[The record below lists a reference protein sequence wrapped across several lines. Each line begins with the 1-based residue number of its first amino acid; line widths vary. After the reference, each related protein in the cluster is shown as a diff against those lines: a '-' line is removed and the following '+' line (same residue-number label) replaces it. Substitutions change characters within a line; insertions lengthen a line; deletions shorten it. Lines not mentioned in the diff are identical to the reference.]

1 MLQYDGVASP
11 SYGELSLPVV
21 GTTQVGVP
29 GVVAPSVV
37 EYTPA
42 PTLFTIGSGDGDG
55 LQRQSEE
62 DEEPPRFTSDSLFVT
77 VSPRHSPNTG
87 DRRRSRRRSGGRGRG
102 KGAEADAPPRPRDA
116 RLRPKPKKT
125 VRPDM

>member
-11 SYGELSLPVV
+11 SDGEVLVPIV
-21 GTTQVGVP
+21 GPTRVGHP
-29 GVVAPSVV
+29 GVAASAVD
-37 EYTPA
+37 YTPA

-62 DEEPPRFTSDSLFVT
+62 EEEPPRFTSDSLFVT